1 MLLQGHNKSCLSPR
15 VAGSSRP
22 AVKSKRALD
31 EEDTEQM
38 ETEATPAA
46 AAAHMCNGDANK
58 RSRPDQE
65 GDASQPQTNGM
76 FVFFCVKCAHKYV
89 EHCFPLHGFQF

>member
-1 MLLQGHNKSCLSPR
+1 
-15 VAGSSRP
+15 
-22 AVKSKRALD
+22 
-31 EEDTEQM
+31 M
-38 ETEATPAA
+38 ETEATPAAA

-76 FVFFCVKCAHKYV
+76 FVFFLCQLRTQVCRALLPLDMVFNSSKYV
-89 EHCFPLHGFQF
+89 CNMCVFYF

>member
-1 MLLQGHNKSCLSPR
+1 
-15 VAGSSRP
+15 
-22 AVKSKRALD
+22 
-31 EEDTEQM
+31 M
-38 ETEATPAA
+38 ETEATPAAA

-76 FVFFCVKCAHKYV
+76 FVFFVSSAHTSRQSIASPYMVFNSSKYV
-89 EHCFPLHGFQF
+89 CNMCVFYF

>member
-1 MLLQGHNKSCLSPR
+1 MLRKEWSFRTGLCLLLQGHNKSCLSPR

-22 AVKSKRALD
+22 TVKSKRALD

-38 ETEATPAA
+38 ETEATPTA

-65 GDASQPQTNGM
+65 RDASQPQTNGM
-76 FVFFCVKCAHKYV
+76 LFFVSSAHTSI
-89 EHCFPLHGFQF
+89 